1 MAYFRFFRI
10 FEKNKNQMAK
20 KNKYDII
27 FKNRLKNNFFELL
40 TKFSDEKLSNYTQ
53 IVPQPVQ
60 FAQPLERDADFVFLA
75 TAKKKETVFHLE
87 IQTGNDSAML
97 SRMITYLALLNERY
111 SPKKRKI
118 PLFFKQI
125 LLYLGKKEST
135 GKCTIINKRDFGDFI
150 YEYQLID
157 ITQISY
163 KDFLT
168 NPEMYVFAILGNFEG
183 KDESIIVD
191 EIAEKAAKHYKTKEY
206 LKEFVTDL
214 ATLGGL
220 RKLKTKIIHNPTIM
234 ALHIDIKDHEFYTEG
249 ELKKALTIGEA
260 MLLDKM
266 PIEQVVKFTGLT
278 LDQVKALQADLEK
291 RK

>member
-1 MAYFRFFRI
+1 
-10 FEKNKNQMAK
+10 MAK

-125 LLYLGKKEST
+125 LLYLGKKESA
-135 GKCTIINKRDFGDFI
+135 GKCTIINKRNFGDFI

-183 KDESIIVD
+183 KDETTIVD
-191 EIAEKAAKHYKTKEY
+191 EIAEKAAEHYKTKEY

-249 ELKKALTIGEA
+249 ELNGELKKALTIGEA

-278 LDQVKALQADLEK
+278 FEQIKSLQADLDK
-291 RK
+291 KAI